1 MLYGNDADEIIPGL
15 WLGNYKPALDLDFI
29 KQNNIT
35 VIINCTADIPFYNE
49 MFDPKLLKQLPKIET
64 FRISVYDSL
73 LEKDII
79 LMEEYLKYVLPFML
93 KKYINEKKKILIHC
107 KAGAQRSAIVV
118 AAFLKILLDKKL
130 LNIPSIPYTRNQN
143 EQYKHIYNFLLLKR
157 PRVFTY
163 GFRVN
168 FERSY
173 KRFFRIA

>member
-1 MLYGNDADEIIPGL
+1 MLGNDADEIIPGL

-29 KQNNIT
+29 KNNNIN

-49 MFDPKLLKQLPKIET
+49 MFDTKLKIET

-73 LEKDII
+73 LEKDIL
-79 LMEEYLKYVLPFML
+79 LMEEYFKHILPYML
-93 KKYINEKKKILIHC
+93 KKYIHEKKRILVHC

-118 AAFLKILLDKKL
+118 AAFLKILLDKNL
-130 LNIPSIPYTRNQN
+130 VQIPDIPSYPRFNQN
-143 EQYKHIYNFLLLKR
+143 EQFKHIYNFLLKRR

-163 GFRVN
+163 GFRIN

-173 KRFFRIA
+173 KRFFHIY